1 MLDKFRQMIREALP
15 IVEADFRKGGH
26 KPGAP
31 EEIRARIVR
40 GLSEDAS
47 PIQIEDSL
55 LDCLPFVSG
64 GLRKRIENAIRSG
77 ELFR

>member
-1 MLDKFRQMIREALP
+1 MSAKYRQLIREALP
-15 IVEADFRKGGH
+15 VVEADLRKGGY

-47 PIQIEDSL
+47 PIQVEDSL

-64 GLRKRIENAIRSG
+64 GLRKRVENAIRSG